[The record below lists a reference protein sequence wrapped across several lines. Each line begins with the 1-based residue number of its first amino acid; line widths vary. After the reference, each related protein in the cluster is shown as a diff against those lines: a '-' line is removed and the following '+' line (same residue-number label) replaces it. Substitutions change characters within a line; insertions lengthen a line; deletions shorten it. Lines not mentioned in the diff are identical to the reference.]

1 VPDHGRFV
9 FFDEWRVSAPP
20 ETVWTVIRDA
30 TRWPEWWRSVHRS
43 TLLPSA
49 ATDSVE
55 RWEFRFRTRLP
66 YDISFVA
73 DLSSDEAER
82 RVDARVTGRVDGHG
96 GCRLEP
102 MDAGTLVRFDW
113 EVRPQVAWM
122 RAVAPLARPVFGW
135 NHRSLMAEGAFG
147 LAQRLDARLLAPPV
161 GALLPA

>member
-9 FFDEWRVSAPP
+9 FFDEWRLAAAPIAI
-20 ETVWTVIRDA
+20 WAVIRDA
-30 TRWPEWWRSVHRS
+30 TTWPDWWRSVHRA
-43 TLLPSA
+43 TLLVPA
-49 ATDSVE
+49 GPNDIE

-73 DLSSDEAER
+73 DLSSDAAER
-82 RVDARVTGRVDGHG
+82 RVEARVSGRVDGHG

-102 MDAGTLVRFDW
+102 IGGGTLVRFDW
-113 EVRPQVAWM
+113 EVRPQATWM
-122 RAVAPLARPVFGW
+122 RAVSRFARPVFGW

-147 LAQRLDARLLAPPV
+147 LARRLDTRLLTSPI